1 LHHAK
6 KYAHMSSSIC
16 ETRELKQ
23 GCQPKLLASCS
34 NSDRSRTAATD
45 RLQPCCQFA
54 QKTTVYTHIRVKV
67 VQFVVAKVRTVAV
80 TAAAAAAAKAA
91 TAAGLAMLHAFVN

>member
-1 LHHAK
+1 
-6 KYAHMSSSIC
+6 M
-16 ETRELKQ
+16 
-23 GCQPKLLASCS
+23 LASCS

-67 VQFVVAKVRTVAV
+67 VQFVEAVRTAAT
-80 TAAAAAAAKAA
+80 TAAAAAAAAA
-91 TAAGLAMLHAFVN
+91 TAAAAAAAGPILYALVK

>member
-1 LHHAK
+1 
-6 KYAHMSSSIC
+6 
-16 ETRELKQ
+16 
-23 GCQPKLLASCS
+23 
-34 NSDRSRTAATD
+34 
-45 RLQPCCQFA
+45 
-54 QKTTVYTHIRVKV
+54 VYTHIRVKV